1 VSGPTT
7 RNRTPSLLGA
17 TGSSICPGRPAGG
30 YDLGV
35 KPRPRDWIGAAILA
49 IVLVVL
55 VVFVVL
61 LGAQGR

>member
-17 TGSSICPGRPAGG
+17 TGSSISPVAIPPDTMAAMH
-30 YDLGV
+30 
-35 KPRPRDWIGAAILA
+35 PRTRDFVGAAILA
-49 IVLVVL
+49 IVLIALLIYVVS
-55 VVFVVL
+55 